1 MNIQKFE
8 KLITPALLSLGF
20 DCVRIKFSGGSA
32 QAARAALQIMAEPCE
47 NRDMTVEDCEAIS
60 RHLAA
65 VLDVEDPI
73 DQAYTLE
80 ISSPGID
87 RPLTREADFTRF
99 AGEQIKVTLLQM
111 QEGQRRFKGRLTGI
125 DQTGSITIETQTGRI
140 SFAFLDIDSAK
151 LDPAEY
157 YSNLKH
163 RARRIK
169 PKQAKKLRQTGK

>member
-1 MNIQKFE
+1 MNVQKFE
-8 KLITPALLSLGF
+8 KMITPALSSLGF
-20 DCVRIKFSGGSA
+20 ECVRIQFSGGGSR
-32 QAARAALQIMAEPCE
+32 AARAALQIMAEPCE
-47 NRDMTVEDCEAIS
+47 DRDMTVQDCEAIS

-99 AGEQIKVTLLQM
+99 AGEQVKVTLLQM
-111 QEGQRRFKGRLTGI
+111 QDGRKRFKGRLTGI
-125 DQTGSITIETQTGRI
+125 DRKGNVTIETRTGRV
-140 SFAFLDIDSAK
+140 SFAFSDIDSAK

-157 YSNLKH
+157 YSMLKQQ
-163 RARRIK
+163 ARRIK
-169 PKQAKKLRQTGK
+169 PDKQKTLRQTD